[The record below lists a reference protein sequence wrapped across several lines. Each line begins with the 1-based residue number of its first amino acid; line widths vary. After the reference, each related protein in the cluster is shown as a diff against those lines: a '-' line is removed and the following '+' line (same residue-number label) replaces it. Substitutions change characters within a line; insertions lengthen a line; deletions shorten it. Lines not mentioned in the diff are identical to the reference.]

1 MSSPAL
7 LAFAQKDQNEEENNT
22 ICKYLSGTG
31 FTLEEVKN
39 WGKIGSLIEA
49 LNEDDDQ
56 PCNGKI
62 LGDEFIEFV
71 SNLPPGNTP
80 RPIIRRQMQR
90 SPPV

>member
-7 LAFAQKDQNEEENNT
+7 LAFAQKDQNEGGNDT
-22 ICKYLSGTG
+22 ICKYLYGTG
-31 FTLEEVKN
+31 FTVDEVKN

-56 PCNGKI
+56 PCHGKI

-71 SNLPPGNTP
+71 ANLPPGNTP
-80 RPIIRRQMQR
+80 RPIIRHQMQR
-90 SPPV
+90 PPPI